1 MADVSTFVLSIGQ
14 KLIGLSAFTG
24 LIESLL
30 PAKGIFKVVRIG
42 IGLWYVSTLFSEIS
56 VILLPGRG

>member
-1 MADVSTFVLSIGQ
+1 LAIGQ